1 MLLEDGFFLEI
12 KMLDYLYS
20 FKVFKIENLYTFF
33 LCVWEEAY
41 FTEVYCLNQYITS
54 LFHDFVVLI
63 CIS

>member
-33 LCVWEEAY
+33 CV
-41 FTEVYCLNQYITS
+41 CGKKPISLSYI
-54 LFHDFVVLI
+54 V
-63 CIS
+63 